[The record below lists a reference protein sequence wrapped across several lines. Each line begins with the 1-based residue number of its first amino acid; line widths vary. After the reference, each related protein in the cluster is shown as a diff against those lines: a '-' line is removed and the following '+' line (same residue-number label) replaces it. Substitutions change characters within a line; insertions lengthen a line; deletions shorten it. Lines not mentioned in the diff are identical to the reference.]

1 MGKIATQTNA
11 INSKI
16 VIATQNCKRL
26 DMKKNIYKAITDGA
40 KKARE
45 LKKTSRK
52 TKDLRRRLKS
62 MQAFDKLVNSFTLRS

>member
-1 MGKIATQTNA
+1 
-11 INSKI
+11 
-16 VIATQNCKRL
+16 
-26 DMKKNIYKAITDGA
+26 MKKNIYKAITDGA

-52 TKDLRRRLKS
+52 TKDLRRKLKS